1 MMFQEVYTWI
11 TWLVVIL
18 IIVAFLFLIFMAT
31 RYRKF
36 KTNQFVIHLRNGKV
50 KHAGLGGSLWLLPL
64 IDEYIVIPTTS
75 IQTTLE
81 AHEQTVSKEYQN
93 ISVYGMLIWKVIDP
107 ERAFSAISWYP
118 RDENYVEKILKNA
131 AEAIIRTTCANMP
144 IEMIIRERR
153 EIINIVSKEL
163 HELTSDWGLVIES
176 IEIREVNILE
186 PELKK
191 NMEAVKQAIEFRK
204 ARIAKADAERES
216 KLRELEVQNEVGTQ
230 GQLVEKEIEMR
241 RKEKEIAI
249 AEQERER
256 KKIEADGDRQK
267 KIIEADADAQ
277 QIRRKL
283 IAQAE
288 GEAEKVKQQMVA
300 QAEGF
305 QKQVDAMGSADE
317 RFLAVQL
324 TNILPEIFKHLSP
337 EKMFIMG
344 DGNEVFSSLSKAFL
358 PFLQLLPEYSDK
370 IKDFFSNGGSDK
382 LKEILVKKKASKLL
396 TTTP

>member
-1 MMFQEVYTWI
+1 MLFQEVFPWVTG
-11 TWLVVIL
+11 LVIALV
-18 IIVAFLFLIFMAT
+18 IVAFLFLIFMAT

-50 KHAGLGGSLWLLPL
+50 KNAGLGGSLWLLPL

-81 AHEQTVSKEYQN
+81 AHEQVVSMEYQN
-93 ISVYGMLIWKVIDP
+93 ISIVGMLIWKVIDP
-107 ERAFSAISWYP
+107 EKAFSAVSWYNH
-118 RDENYVEKILKNA
+118 DENYVEKILKNA

-144 IEMIIRERR
+144 IEKIIRERR
-153 EIINIVSKEL
+153 EIINIVSKEI
-163 HELTSDWGLVIES
+163 HELTADWGVVIES

-191 NMEAVKQAIEFRK
+191 NMEALKKAIEARK
-204 ARIAKADAERES
+204 ARIAKAEAERES
-216 KLRELEVQNEVGTQ
+216 KLRELEVKNELGTQ
-230 GQLVEKEIEMR
+230 EQLVEREIELR
-241 RKEKEIAI
+241 RKDKEIAI

-256 KKIEADGDRQK
+256 KRIEADGDRQK

-277 QIRRKL
+277 QIKRKL

-288 GEAEKVKQQMVA
+288 GESENIKQQMLA

-305 QKQVDAMGSADE
+305 KKQVEAMGSADE

-324 TNILPEIFKHLSP
+324 TNILPEIFKHINP
-337 EKMFIMG
+337 DKMFIMG
-344 DGNEVFSSLSKAFL
+344 DGNEVFSSLSKAIM

-370 IKDFFSNGGSDK
+370 IKEFFNNGGTERI
-382 LKEILVKKKASKLL
+382 KEILVKK
-396 TTTP
+396 

>member
-1 MMFQEVYTWI
+1 MLFQEVYTWI
-11 TWLVVIL
+11 TWLVVII

-64 IDEYIVIPTTS
+64 IDEYLVIPTTS

-81 AHEQTVSKEYQN
+81 AHEQVVSMEYQN
-93 ISVYGMLIWKVIDP
+93 ISIVGMLIWKVIDP
-107 ERAFSAISWYP
+107 EKAFSAVSWVP
-118 RDENYVEKILKNA
+118 KDDNYVEKILKNA

-144 IEMIIRERR
+144 IEKVIRERR
-153 EIINIVSKEL
+153 EIINIVSKEI
-163 HELTSDWGLVIES
+163 HELTADWGVVIES

-186 PELKK
+186 PGLKK
-191 NMEAVKQAIEFRK
+191 NMEAVKQAIEARK
-204 ARIAKADAERES
+204 ARIAKAEAERES
-216 KLRELEVQNEVGTQ
+216 RLRELEVQNEIGIQ
-230 GQLVEKEIEMR
+230 NQQVEKEIELR
-241 RKEKEIAI
+241 RKDKEIAI

-256 KKIEADGDRQK
+256 KKIEADGERQK
-267 KIIEADADAQ
+267 KIIEADANAQ
-277 QIRRKL
+277 QIKRKL

-288 GEAEKVKQQMVA
+288 GEAENIKQQMLA

-305 QKQVDAMGSADE
+305 QKQVEAMSTADE

-324 TNILPEIFKHLSP
+324 TNILPEVFKNLNP
-337 EKMFIMG
+337 DKMFIMG
-344 DGNEVFSSLSKAFL
+344 DGNEAFSSLSRAIL

-370 IKDFFSNGGSDK
+370 IKDFFNNGG
-382 LKEILVKKKASKLL
+382 KEKIKELLVKK
-396 TTTP
+396 

>member
-1 MMFQEVYTWI
+1 IVT
-11 TWLVVIL
+11 VVI
-18 IIVAFLFLIFMAT
+18 IAVLFIIFMAT

-50 KHAGLGGSLWLLPL
+50 KSAGLGGRIWLLPL

-75 IQTTLE
+75 IQTILE
-81 AHEQTVSKEYQN
+81 AHEQVVSMEYQN
-93 ISVYGMLIWKVIDP
+93 ISIVGMLIWKVIDP
-107 ERAFSAISWYP
+107 EKAFSAVSWIS
-118 RDENYVEKILKNA
+118 RDDHYVEKILKNA

-144 IEMIIRERR
+144 LEKIIRERR
-153 EIINIVSKEL
+153 EIIEHVSKEL
-163 HELTSDWGLVIES
+163 HELTADWGLVIES

-186 PELKK
+186 PELKR
-191 NMEAVKQAIEFRK
+191 NMEATKQAIEYRK

-216 KLRELEVQNEVGTQ
+216 RIRELEVQNEVGTQ
-230 GQLVEKEIEMR
+230 EQMVQRDIEIR

-267 KIIEADADAQ
+267 KVIEAEADAAQ
-277 QIRRKL
+277 IKKRL

-288 GEAEKVKQQMVA
+288 GEAESIKQQMLA

-305 QKQVDAMGSADE
+305 EKQVEAMSSADQ

-324 TNILPEIFKHLSP
+324 TNILPEIFKNLSP

-344 DGNEVFSSLSKAFL
+344 NGDEAFSSLSKAIL

-370 IKDFFSNGGSDK
+370 IKNFLGNGNLSNI
-382 LKEILVKKKASKLL
+382 KELLVKK
-396 TTTP
+396 

>member
-1 MMFQEVYTWI
+1 MLFQQINGVIVGVIVT
-11 TWLVVIL
+11 VVI
-18 IIVAFLFLIFMAT
+18 IAFLFLIFLAT

-36 KTNQFVIHLRNGKV
+36 KTNQFVIHLRNGRV
-50 KHAGLGGSLWLLPL
+50 KSAGLGGRIWLLPL

-75 IQTTLE
+75 IQTILE
-81 AHEQTVSKEYQN
+81 AHEQVVSMEYQN
-93 ISVYGMLIWKVIDP
+93 ISIVGMLIWKVINP
-107 ERAFSAISWYP
+107 ENAFSAISWNP
-118 RDENYVEKILKNA
+118 QDDHYVEKILKNA

-144 IEMIIRERR
+144 LEKIIRERR
-153 EIINIVSKEL
+153 EIIEHVSKEL
-163 HELTSDWGLVIES
+163 HELTSDWGLIIES

-191 NMEAVKQAIEFRK
+191 NMEATKQATVYRT

-216 KLRELEVQNEVGTQ
+216 RMRELEVQNEVGTQ
-230 GQLVEKEIEMR
+230 EQLVQRDIELR

-267 KIIEADADAQ
+267 KVIEAEADAAQ
-277 QIRRKL
+277 IKKRL

-288 GEAEKVKQQMVA
+288 GEAASIKQQMMA

-305 QKQVDAMGSADE
+305 QKQVDAMSNADQ

-324 TNILPEIFKHLSP
+324 TNILPEIFKSINP

-344 DGNEVFSSLSKAFL
+344 DGNESFSALAKAII
-358 PFLQLLPEYSDK
+358 PFLTILPEYSDK
-370 IKDFFSNGGSDK
+370 IKNFLGNGGKDMK
-382 LKEILVKKKASKLL
+382 HNLKEIIAK
-396 TTTP
+396 